1 MDTMMR
7 AWVQD
12 RYGNAAATTLRRVT
26 VPTPGKGDV
35 LLKVSATALNAGD
48 IRVMSGDPYLVRLAF
63 GLRRPRNP
71 VRGMD
76 VAGVIVDVGP
86 GVDTSLIGTEVIG
99 ELSGGGLAE
108 YVITALKRVVPK
120 DPRIEPAI
128 AATVPVAGGTAWQA
142 LHHGKV
148 KAGDR
153 ILVIGASGG
162 VGTFTV
168 QLATDAGAEVWA
180 LCGESNRSLVESLGA
195 AQTFDYRSTDAG
207 DLPKSEFDAV
217 IDIAGTAKLR
227 DLRRLVRP
235 GGSVVL
241 VSGEG
246 GRVFG
251 PIGRLIRAFLLS
263 IRSTRPIRPLA
274 ATAKPEVTSAILERV
289 AAGSVVP
296 VIERTWPLDQAQAAL
311 ARVES
316 GRTVG
321 KVVVIPD

>member
-86 GVDTSLIGTEVIG
+86 GVDTSLIGTEV
-99 ELSGGGLAE
+99 
-108 YVITALKRVVPK
+108 
-120 DPRIEPAI
+120 
-128 AATVPVAGGTAWQA
+128 AGGTAWQA

-168 QLATDAGAEVWA
+168 QLATDAA
-180 LCGESNRSLVESLGA
+180 
-195 AQTFDYRSTDAG
+195 
-207 DLPKSEFDAV
+207 DLPESEFDAV

-227 DLRRLVRP
+227 DLLRLVRP

-311 ARVES
+311 AHVES